1 MAVDMFLKIDG
12 ISGESTDARHRDEID
27 VLSYNWGESQ
37 PPTASSASGSSA
49 AGRVTM
55 RDFHFAMHVNKASP
69 KLFLACASGAHIRN
83 AILTVRLTGANPVE
97 FLKWTLTDVA
107 VASYQTAASVASGE
121 APTDQ
126 VSLRFTKIEMEYTP
140 VKPDGSLGAPIKEGW
155 DLAMNRSA

>member
-12 ISGESTDARHRDEID
+12 IPGESTDARHSDEID
-27 VLSYNWGESQ
+27 LLSYNWGESQ

-83 AILTVRLTGANPVE
+83 AILTVRRTGANPVE
-97 FLKWTLTDVA
+97 FLKWTLSDVT
-107 VASYQTAASVASGE
+107 VASYQTARDMPAAE
-121 APTDQ
+121 PPLDQ
-126 VSLRFTKIEMEYTP
+126 TSLRFTKIEVEYSA
-140 VKPDGSLGAPIKEGW
+140 VKPDGSLDAPIKAGW
-155 DLAMNRSA
+155 DLQANRLV